1 MEARDLELLEKYLP
15 QDLELKTLWDE
26 HIIYKKKLEKLE
38 SKIVRTPS
46 EDKTLKE
53 IKKQKLEGKTRLHG
67 ILDRYRN
74 AEG

>member
-1 MEARDLELLEKYLP
+1 MEARDLEMLEKYLP

-26 HIIYKKKLEKLE
+26 HIIFKKQLEKLE
-38 SKIVRTPS
+38 SKIARTPS
-46 EDKTLKE
+46 EDLTLKE
-53 IKKQKLEGKTRLHG
+53 IKKQKLEGKTRLQD